1 MKWGRDARD
10 KRHFIIMSAVAALVL
25 VIGLF
30 FDQNGEQA
38 VETSG
43 TQTVTVREGAVT
55 DAAVMAAP
63 ISESAVQ
70 AAATPSP
77 EDGIY
82 TYLQGPKSWKERR
95 EWSGKWGKTFY
106 DGQSFG
112 AFGCGF
118 CCMANIYSSLTEYQC
133 LPTDIYRY
141 AKKVTY
147 YPGGGAISWEQ
158 MQATLNSIG
167 FETSL
172 HHKPSTYKQFLKQV
186 QEGRASL
193 VLVSSANDSSYW
205 KNTPGHYVTL
215 FLYDKTDNTVFLAD
229 SGDPEHNRHR
239 VSCKTIYKALKT
251 SSDYHFMSID
261 SYNKEKDQ
269 WKHKG
274 IKGNWVRPQT
284 LED

>member
-1 MKWGRDARD
+1 M
-10 KRHFIIMSAVAALVL
+10 
-25 VIGLF
+25 
-30 FDQNGEQA
+30 
-38 VETSG
+38 ETSG

-63 ISESAVQ
+63 VSESAVQ

-193 VLVSSANDSSYW
+193 VLVSSA
-205 KNTPGHYVTL
+205 KTL
-215 FLYDKTDNTVFLAD
+215 LIGKI
-229 SGDPEHNRHR
+229 HR
-239 VSCKTIYKALKT
+239 DI
-251 SSDYHFMSID
+251 M
-261 SYNKEKDQ
+261 
-269 WKHKG
+269 
-274 IKGNWVRPQT
+274 
-284 LED
+284 

>member
-1 MKWGRDARD
+1 MKWRRDARD

-118 CCMANIYSSLTEYQC
+118 C
-133 LPTDIYRY
+133 
-141 AKKVTY
+141 
-147 YPGGGAISWEQ
+147 
-158 MQATLNSIG
+158 
-167 FETSL
+167 
-172 HHKPSTYKQFLKQV
+172 
-186 QEGRASL
+186 
-193 VLVSSANDSSYW
+193 
-205 KNTPGHYVTL
+205 
-215 FLYDKTDNTVFLAD
+215 
-229 SGDPEHNRHR
+229 
-239 VSCKTIYKALKT
+239 
-251 SSDYHFMSID
+251 
-261 SYNKEKDQ
+261 
-269 WKHKG
+269 
-274 IKGNWVRPQT
+274 
-284 LED
+284 